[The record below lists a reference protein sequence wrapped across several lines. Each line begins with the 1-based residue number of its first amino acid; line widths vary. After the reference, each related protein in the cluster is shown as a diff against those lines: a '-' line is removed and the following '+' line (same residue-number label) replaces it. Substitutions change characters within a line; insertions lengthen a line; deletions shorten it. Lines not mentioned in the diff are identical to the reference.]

1 MTDLDALL
9 AELTTEPAETA
20 AEAPAPELELSP
32 AEVEALATEA
42 EGAEAQ
48 PAVNAKDVSEP
59 PVAELDLDALLADVT
74 AEGAAPVVEP
84 APSGKK
90 GGKKAERKAEKK
102 AEPTTLAADP
112 ESADTPAEQVK
123 KVRQYFAKK
132 TDRIAA
138 KLGANLADFTLLEL
152 PEDGEL
158 TPEYIEQSKNSTI
171 EIIDGLGV
179 KPQQRATL
187 LIEWLA
193 GKQTKLNDV
202 IKTAFELLHKDGV
215 VQMGVGGNLMAAL
228 GARYSQASARAMGG
242 NTLLMLKALKVL
254 QEDGTANE
262 RSVILAVANEK
273 LGLAGEMA
281 AAA

>member
-9 AELTTEPAETA
+9 AELTAEPAETA
-20 AEAPAPELELSP
+20 AEAPAPELSP

-74 AEGAAPVVEP
+74 AESTAPVVEP

-90 GGKKAERKAEKK
+90 GGKKAAKKAEK
-102 AEPTTLAADP
+102 AEPTTLTADP
-112 ESADTPAEQVK
+112 ESAETPAEQVK

-158 TPEYIEQSKNSTI
+158 TPEYIEQSKNTTI